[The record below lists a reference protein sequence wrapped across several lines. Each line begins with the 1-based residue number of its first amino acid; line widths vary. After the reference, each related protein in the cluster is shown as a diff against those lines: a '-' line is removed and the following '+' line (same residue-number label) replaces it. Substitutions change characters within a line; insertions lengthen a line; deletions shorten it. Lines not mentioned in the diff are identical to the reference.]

1 MVMKKDI
8 WATVTNMFTC
18 VLYTCCRIRC

>member
-8 WATVTNMFTC
+8 WATDINMFTC
-18 VLYTCCRIRC
+18 VLQTRNRIR

>member
-1 MVMKKDI
+1 MIMKKDI

-18 VLYTCCRIRC
+18 VL

>member
-18 VLYTCCRIRC
+18 VL